1 MKKFGVNIGFGRG
14 IWHPRRASNFL
25 VCDLGLN
32 FGEYIVFLDDNLDIS
47 LIKVYVNVRQLT
59 EKHIWQ
65 SKVIGFLIL
74 FLYNFEIC

>member
-1 MKKFGVNIGFGRG
+1 M
-14 IWHPRRASNFL
+14 
-25 VCDLGLN
+25 CDLGLN

-59 EKHIWQ
+59 EKYIWQ

>member
-1 MKKFGVNIGFGRG
+1 M
-14 IWHPRRASNFL
+14 
-25 VCDLGLN
+25 CDLGLN

-65 SKVIGFLIL
+65 SKVIDFLIL